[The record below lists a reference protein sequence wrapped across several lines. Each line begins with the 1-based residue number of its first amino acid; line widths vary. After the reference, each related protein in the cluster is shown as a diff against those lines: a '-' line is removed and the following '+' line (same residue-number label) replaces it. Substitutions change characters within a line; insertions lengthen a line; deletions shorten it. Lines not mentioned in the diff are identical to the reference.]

1 MGLAVNLLGLAF
13 FRDHYTGGGGG
24 CAHAHG
30 DDDASCSS
38 GGGDGGGGGD
48 DNMRGVFLH
57 VLADTMGSVG
67 AVVSWVLLRY
77 FHCSWADPLC
87 SLLLSLL
94 ILATGVPLLR
104 RAARPLLL
112 AAPPAL
118 RGPRRAPCLAAAAAV
133 PCVVAIADAR
143 FWQHTAG
150 GGGAPHAAGRTQGV
164 HALLSVVAAEGA
176 NLPAVARGVE
186 AVLGQWGVSH
196 ATVQVFTAEPLPAA
210 LAPCGPAAP
219 WHIREVG
226 AEPCA
231 CPECLSCAV

>member
-30 DDDASCSS
+30 DDDASCGSS
-38 GGGDGGGGGD
+38 GGGGS

-77 FHCSWADPLC
+77 FHCNWADPLC
-87 SLLLSLL
+87 SLLLSIL

-112 AAPPAL
+112 AAPPPL
-118 RGPRRAPCLAAAAAV
+118 RGQRRVPCLAAAAAV

-150 GGGAPHAAGRTQGV
+150 GGGGAPHAGGRTHSRLAQKWSPSPNRDEQPPTRLQG
-164 HALLSVVAAEGA
+164 
-176 NLPAVARGVE
+176 
-186 AVLGQWGVSH
+186 
-196 ATVQVFTAEPLPAA
+196 
-210 LAPCGPAAP
+210 
-219 WHIREVG
+219 
-226 AEPCA
+226 
-231 CPECLSCAV
+231 